1 MKAGGG
7 GDELNAEINVTPM
20 VDVMLVLL
28 IIFMITSSIPNE
40 AVDIALP
47 QVKAQQ
53 IDDPTGKLVL
63 SIDKMRKLK
72 LGTTPLTWHDL
83 SAKLAAND
91 KLKSDGAL
99 YVAGDNTLP
108 YGVVLSAMAIAKNSG
123 VSKVMLLTDPADVQN
138 PDDLDK
144 PASH

>member
-1 MKAGGG
+1 
-7 GDELNAEINVTPM
+7 M

-40 AVDIALP
+40 AVDISLP

-53 IDDPTGKLVL
+53 VDDPTGKLVL
-63 SIDKMRKLK
+63 SIDKARKLK
-72 LGTTPLTWHDL
+72 LGTTPLLWHDL

-123 VSKVMLLTDPADVQN
+123 VSKVMLLTDPSDVQN